1 MATEKKFTV
10 RVVQENETWA
20 AELVR
25 RVSARRTKVS
35 KRQDGF
41 SSEAE
46 ATAWAEK
53 ELKQLLA
60 NVYARRMKK
69 ERAAE
74 AASK

>member
-1 MATEKKFTV
+1 MATEKKFTL
-10 RVVQENETWA
+10 RVAQENDTWA

-41 SSEAE
+41 ASEAE
-46 ATAWAEK
+46 ASAWGEK

-60 NVYARRMKK
+60 NVHARRMKK
-69 ERAAE
+69 EAAE
-74 AASK
+74 GK